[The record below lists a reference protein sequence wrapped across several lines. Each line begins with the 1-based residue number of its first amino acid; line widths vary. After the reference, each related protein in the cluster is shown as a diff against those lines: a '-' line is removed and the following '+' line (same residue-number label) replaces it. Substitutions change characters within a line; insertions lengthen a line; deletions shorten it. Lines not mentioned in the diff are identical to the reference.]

1 MFEYVTSNKKNWPK
15 ADQMIYKSYY
25 YGIRHSLR
33 KKIGTKGNNSLN
45 SDMTFL
51 AILLSGIYEPKE
63 KSDIV
68 KSIIPPFRK
77 YKRVH
82 SEVIDYVSDMY
93 IILDYYN
100 LYADFVRNRNI
111 LKKRKADLIKP
122 YIGIIKNKY
131 ERQIAAIEKAF
142 MKFDEAERSGEDNL
156 SLVSNFSGEMYQ
168 KIFCFK
174 IEDKWSKD
182 LSDMGFAIGKF
193 IYILNAYEDIE
204 RDIKRKHYNP
214 IVKSKRFYKV
224 NFETFIKQLISTEL
238 KCARECFSK
247 FTIKKNYDVLN
258 NMLNGTICHK
268 KNSQNKN
275 LKLKKFERIEKK
287 IISTKKKK
295 PKNRAKKKGK

>member
-63 KSDIV
+63 KFDIV

-111 LKKRKADLIKP
+111 LKK
-122 YIGIIKNKY
+122 
-131 ERQIAAIEKAF
+131 EKSR
-142 MKFDEAERSGEDNL
+142 FD
-156 SLVSNFSGEMYQ
+156 
-168 KIFCFK
+168 KT
-174 IEDKWSKD
+174 
-182 LSDMGFAIGKF
+182 
-193 IYILNAYEDIE
+193 IYW
-204 RDIKRKHYNP
+204 
-214 IVKSKRFYKV
+214 
-224 NFETFIKQLISTEL
+224 
-238 KCARECFSK
+238 
-247 FTIKKNYDVLN
+247 NY
-258 NMLNGTICHK
+258 
-268 KNSQNKN
+268 
-275 LKLKKFERIEKK
+275 
-287 IISTKKKK
+287 
-295 PKNRAKKKGK
+295 